1 MAKYTAKQIQNW
13 DVAVG
18 TKLGAWTPARPLNHT
33 VDGWRR
39 RVVLAWGVLTG
50 KYDAL
55 DWQENPN
62 D

>member
-13 DVAVG
+13 DSSAQIKPGVWA
-18 TKLGAWTPARPLNHT
+18 PARPLNHT